1 MKPINIVLIILLIII
16 LINIT
21 SPTIPSNVAL
31 SSTHTPKNVVT
42 VGEEDILIEN
52 RGDPIKVMDDFPIP
66 QTTTRHKSLS
76 PEKPIDLSI
85 VNNGSTINN
94 PDVIMEVRSD
104 NNPLTPDSHFPK
116 YYLKDNLSANTM
128 GSSEYKFA
136 EVDNLK
142 SSHAWSDLNVSQYP
156 NYYTSQIKDEITNV
170 GAFFDVNNNFVD
182 ASKPR
187 STANVGDICFVSREG
202 EKVCLDNDRLH
213 NIPPSLISNKNNCG
227 FLNSIGL
234 LEFSNMIYEDKERV
248 NNGGNLYGNVK
259 GSKNHNETYS
269 EPLQQPVLSCQI

>member
-52 RGDPIKVMDDFPIP
+52 RGDPIKVTGDFPIP

-94 PDVIMEVRSD
+94 PDV
-104 NNPLTPDSHFPK
+104 
-116 YYLKDNLSANTM
+116 
-128 GSSEYKFA
+128 
-136 EVDNLK
+136 
-142 SSHAWSDLNVSQYP
+142 
-156 NYYTSQIKDEITNV
+156 
-170 GAFFDVNNNFVD
+170 
-182 ASKPR
+182 
-187 STANVGDICFVSREG
+187 
-202 EKVCLDNDRLH
+202 
-213 NIPPSLISNKNNCG
+213 
-227 FLNSIGL
+227 
-234 LEFSNMIYEDKERV
+234 
-248 NNGGNLYGNVK
+248 
-259 GSKNHNETYS
+259 
-269 EPLQQPVLSCQI
+269 